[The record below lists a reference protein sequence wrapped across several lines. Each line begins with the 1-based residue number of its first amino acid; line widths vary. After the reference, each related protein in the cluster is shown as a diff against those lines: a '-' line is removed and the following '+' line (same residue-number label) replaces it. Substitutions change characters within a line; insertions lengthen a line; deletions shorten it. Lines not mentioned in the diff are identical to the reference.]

1 MAQKKNKL
9 GFAMLLVLLAVA
21 LGVILGVAYISS
33 ASIKLASSANLLKA
47 SRAKY
52 LAESGLQHALYA
64 LWMNPKTFEGTSSAN
79 PLGPFYV
86 DDNSDG
92 YVFWAEPDASE
103 SGVYTVGARAQLA
116 GVTQSASLT
125 AYRSPGYADLM
136 LQHGPVGYWR
146 LGEIGGT
153 TGEDASGND
162 YDTAYAGDV
171 ALSELGALTGDADT
185 AACLDGV
192 DDYLYR
198 EGTEELQISGDMSL
212 SLWVNVAEFP
222 ADEMFLAT
230 YSQAGDHPL
239 ANASYEIA
247 LTPDGDIRYLQ
258 EYGGGL
264 DQEYIFQ
271 DTGLTPGGW
280 HNIVVTRDQDTG
292 TIFLYIDGELLESWV
307 YVPGGPPQPN
317 VGHGGGLYIGSSHGV
332 DRFFHGYMDEPAVL
346 AKTLSAKDIGRL
358 YNASTDG
365 PELKVRRWN
374 Y

>member
-1 MAQKKNKL
+1 MTQKKKKL
-9 GFAMLLVLLAVA
+9 GFAMLLVLVAVA
-21 LGVILGVAYISS
+21 LGVVLGVAYISS

-64 LWMNPKTFEGTSSAN
+64 LWINPRNFEGTSSAD

-86 DDNSDG
+86 DDSTDG
-92 YVFWAEPDASE
+92 YVFWAVRDASDP
-103 SGVYTVGARAQLA
+103 GVYTVGARAQLA
-116 GVTQSASLT
+116 GVMQLASLT

-136 LQHGPVGYWR
+136 LQHGPVAYWR
-146 LGEIGGT
+146 LGEIGGAN
-153 TGEDASGND
+153 GEDISGND
-162 YDTAYAGDV
+162 YDATYAGDV
-171 ALSELGALTGDADT
+171 GLGELGALTGDTDT
-185 AACLDGV
+185 AVSLDGV
-192 DDYLYR
+192 DDYLHR
-198 EGTEELQISGDMSL
+198 SDTEELQISGDMSL
-212 SLWVNVAEFP
+212 SLWINVPEFP

-230 YSQAGDHPL
+230 YSQAGDSPK
-239 ANASYEIA
+239 ANASYEMA

-258 EYGGGL
+258 EYGSGH

-307 YVPGGPPQPN
+307 YVPGGPPHAN
-317 VGHGGGLYIGSSHGV
+317 VGHSGGLFIGSAHGEGS
-332 DRFFHGYMDEPAVL
+332 FFAGLIDEPAVL
-346 AKTLSAKDIGRL
+346 AKTLSAEDIKRL
-358 YNASTDG
+358 YNASSDG
-365 PELKVRRWN
+365 LELKVRRWN